1 MRSQLNS
8 GIGVDKH
15 TRSAPTRRQFCA
27 FGKPK
32 SVRFMHT
39 LIIVVFSI
47 HFALA
52 WDSLVSIRTNYRFY
66 YVLRSFSVHFDRWW
80 GLRARAGH
88 WMGSLRKEVSGDFT
102 NYTSKELLTVSVVFF
117 LFTASSTRPLPCSF
131 FFTRLSSLFLRRV
144 IRLFCNALLFRCSNS
159 SSARLKLDW
168 SEKYMILQF
177 KPNVMR
183 WCTASFVKYL

>member
-8 GIGVDKH
+8 ECIGVDKH

-117 LFTASSTRPLPCSF
+117 LSLHCLLHSPSPLLFLLYSTFFTLLTARDSSLLQCTFISLFEF
-131 FFTRLSSLFLRRV
+131 FFGTV
-144 IRLFCNALLFRCSNS
+144 KIRLIRKIHDIA
-159 SSARLKLDW
+159 
-168 SEKYMILQF
+168 I
-177 KPNVMR
+177 
-183 WCTASFVKYL
+183 